1 MYVLGLKILVPL
13 LVSAAAVYS
22 EWSTERKTKP
32 PRRAKLLTAVYVVV
46 AVASVVGLVYD
57 HVDQAARTAAAEEES
72 AAARQARGRAQ
83 EEAERAR
90 QGRQQAE
97 RDAAAA
103 RLERQNIAGSVQQV
117 VNYMLELDPSL
128 TEQQALDRLV
138 VEFDD
143 LRELSADLEDQLA
156 GLRLYSDVAELN
168 AFGDPG
174 LAGLGLSYS
183 SPLTRT
189 LEGAWA
195 ERDGRYFPRC
205 DQAGLAKFSTAVE
218 SHPTFPFTH
227 YALSECAFEA
237 GDDNWR
243 PHAERAV
250 EILEHTT
257 QLAGHHSHH
266 DEVYRVLRGR
276 LEEPCP

>member
-1 MYVLGLKILVPL
+1 MYVLGLKVLVPL

-22 EWSTERKTKP
+22 EWSTERKKKQR
-32 PRRAKLLTAVYVVV
+32 RRAKLLTAVYVIV
-46 AVASVVGLVYD
+46 AAASVAGLVYD
-57 HVDQAARTAAAEEES
+57 HVDQAARTAAAEEEA
-72 AAARQARGRAQ
+72 AAARQARERAQ

-117 VNYMLELDPSL
+117 VDYMLELDPTL
-128 TEQQALDRLV
+128 TEQQALDRV
-138 VEFDD
+138 VAEFDD

-156 GLRLYSDVAELN
+156 GLRRYSDVAELN
-168 AFGDPG
+168 ALGDPG
-174 LAGLGLSYS
+174 VAGLGLSYS
-183 SPLTRT
+183 SALTRA

-195 ERDGRYFPRC
+195 ERDGRHYPRC
-205 DQAGLAKFSTAVE
+205 DQASLAKFSAAVE
-218 SHPTFPFTH
+218 SRPTFPFTH

-237 GDDNWR
+237 DDDTWR
-243 PHAERAV
+243 QHAERAV
-250 EILEHTT
+250 EILRHTT
-257 QLAGHHSHH
+257 ELAGHHSHH